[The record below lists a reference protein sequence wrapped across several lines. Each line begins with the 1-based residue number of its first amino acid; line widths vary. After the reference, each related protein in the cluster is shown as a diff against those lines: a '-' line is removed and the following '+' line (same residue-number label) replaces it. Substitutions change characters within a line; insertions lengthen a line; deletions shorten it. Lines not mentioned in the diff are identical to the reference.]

1 MSANGKNTLIPLA
14 KRTLSCYNTKNTDKE
29 RYIMFEKIVDKL
41 SEYLQVDKSRIT
53 MDTNIRTDLGADS
66 LTVVELLFALEQEY
80 GITIPDDVV
89 ESLETVGSLVDY
101 LEKTVKQ

>member
-1 MSANGKNTLIPLA
+1 
-14 KRTLSCYNTKNTDKE
+14 
-29 RYIMFEKIVDKL
+29 MFEKIVDKL

-89 ESLETVGSLVDY
+89 ESLENVGSLVDY